1 MGIYPV
7 LIYDISGLE
16 PKFHW
21 DGMKNGLST
30 YVKCVYKRM
39 SNFEFSLYLSQATG
53 SVQISLDFSFKYDS
67 KGVHYFFLRLLV
79 PKL

>member
-7 LIYDISGLE
+7 LIYDISGLK

-39 SNFEFSLYLSQATG
+39 SNFEFSLYLSQFLSHRFSSNITG
-53 SVQISLDFSFKYDS
+53 
-67 KGVHYFFLRLLV
+67 FLF
-79 PKL
+79 